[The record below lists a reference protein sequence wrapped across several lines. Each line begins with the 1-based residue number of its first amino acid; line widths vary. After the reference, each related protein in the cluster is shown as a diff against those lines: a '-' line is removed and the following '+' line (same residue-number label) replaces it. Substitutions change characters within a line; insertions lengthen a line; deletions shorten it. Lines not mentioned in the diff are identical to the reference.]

1 MSQLKRRLEQQA
13 GDESARGI
21 RPSLAAKLESG
32 MHKRKGWLN
41 RDHSKDQE
49 KAAAVE
55 AARLEKQ
62 TVEAVEAGVPTEGR
76 FVTVTRNTCE
86 TQITVSLNLD
96 GTGKYRLD
104 TGVPFLEHM
113 LAQVARHGLIDLD
126 ITCKGDLH
134 IDDHHTVEDIGIVLG
149 QALKQA
155 LGNKAGITRY
165 GHAYVPLDEALSRVV
180 IDLSGRPG
188 LVYTSTLPAP

>member
-1 MSQLKRRLEQQA
+1 MNKAQLHLTNFLLLVEEAGSLTKLARACGYENSASLSQLKRRLEQQA

-62 TVEAVEAGVPTEGR
+62 LSKQQKLVFQTKAVLLPLPAIPVKPK
-76 FVTVTRNTCE
+76 
-86 TQITVSLNLD
+86 S
-96 GTGKYRLD
+96 
-104 TGVPFLEHM
+104 P
-113 LAQVARHGLIDLD
+113 LA
-126 ITCKGDLH
+126 
-134 IDDHHTVEDIGIVLG
+134 
-149 QALKQA
+149 
-155 LGNKAGITRY
+155 
-165 GHAYVPLDEALSRVV
+165 
-180 IDLSGRPG
+180 
-188 LVYTSTLPAP
+188 STLTVPVNTAWIPAFLSLSICLPK